1 MKKMLTFLVLTLMT
15 ATANAAIITVDFEI
29 QSTSSSWGDGSFSGE
44 DTNLDGLLSFD
55 ELVSFNGSN
64 NIENETVDLSTLFD
78 VGDFDIATNTWLS
91 NALGWTTTENAWFT
105 WNDQTNSVNSSWAS
119 ATITSASYAVDV
131 PAPATLSL
139 FAIGLLLMARSRRK
153 L

>member
-15 ATANAAIITVDFEI
+15 ATANATIITVDFEI

>member
-1 MKKMLTFLVLTLMT
+1 MT

-55 ELVSFNGSN
+55 ELASFNGSN